1 MKSGDWVMAIGNP
14 FNLAHTVTVGVIS
27 AIERPYPVSEGRWQR
42 VLQTDAAINPGNSGG
57 PLLNLQGEVIGINTA
72 VLASEA
78 APRNVGVGFAI
89 PIDAVRDLLPELREG
104 TVTRG
109 RIGVQITPVTKALAE
124 PLGLD
129 RASGALVRVVERAGP
144 AAAAGIEPGDVIT
157 RYNERTVEESDQ
169 LVDMVARTKPGT
181 TVPVEIVH
189 DGERRTVVVTVA
201 RLQLLDGAGESTL
214 SVETEFGLSLRDLTP
229 PVSKRLEL
237 PAGRSGAVVTG
248 VDPGGPAAAAGV
260 RAGDV
265 ILEVG
270 RTAVDSA
277 TEANNQLRHVPDGGT
292 AFVLL
297 WRVDREVFVTL
308 TRERGR

>member
-1 MKSGDWVMAIGNP
+1 
-14 FNLAHTVTVGVIS
+14 VTVGVIS
-27 AIERPYPVSEGRWQR
+27 AIERPYPVSAGRWQR

-57 PLLNLQGEVIGINTA
+57 PLLNLHGEVIGINTA
-72 VLASEA
+72 IVASEA

-89 PIDAVRDLLPELREG
+89 PIDAVRDLLPELRKG

-109 RIGVQITPVTKALAE
+109 RIGVQITAVTKDLAD

-129 RASGALVRVVERAGP
+129 RARGALVRVVERAGP

-157 RYNERTVEESDQ
+157 RYNEQAVDDRDQ
-169 LVDMVARTKPGT
+169 LVDLVTHTKPGT
-181 TVPVEIVH
+181 TVPVEIVRE
-189 DGERRTVVVTVA
+189 GERRTVRITVA
-201 RLQLLDGAGESTL
+201 QLDLEDREGQSNA
-214 SVETEFGLSLRDLTP
+214 SVETEFGLSLGNLTP
-229 PVSKRLEL
+229 QISRRLEL

-248 VDPGGPAAAAGV
+248 VDPGGPAAAAGI

-270 RTAVDSA
+270 RMAIGSA
-277 TEANNQLRHVPDGGT
+277 IEADNGLRRVSEGGT

-297 WRVDREVFVTL
+297 WRIDREVFVTM
-308 TRERGR
+308 TRARGR